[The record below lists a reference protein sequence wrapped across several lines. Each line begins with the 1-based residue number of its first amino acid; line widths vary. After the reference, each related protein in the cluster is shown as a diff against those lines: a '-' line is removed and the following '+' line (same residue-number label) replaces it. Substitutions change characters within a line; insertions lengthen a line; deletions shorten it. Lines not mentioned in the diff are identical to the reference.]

1 MHSIRKIFPFLST
14 VTDSRNTF
22 RLRFVFGMFL
32 ERNRWIGSSSGMS
45 TASSDCRI
53 CMSEIRFANCT
64 NRILD
69 NISLNNDV
77 EIAELRLP
85 DIYVG
90 RSVLE
95 MDLRRKAGLNIIA
108 LQHSGKTE
116 IEVDPEYVFREDDIL
131 VVIGKKENIR
141 KFEKDKD
148 E

>member
-64 NRILD
+64 NKMLD
-69 NISLNNDV
+69 NISLPSGVNMAKPSFAYWKCL
-77 EIAELRLP
+77 ISFS
-85 DIYVG
+85 
-90 RSVLE
+90 RS
-95 MDLRRKAGLNIIA
+95 
-108 LQHSGKTE
+108 
-116 IEVDPEYVFREDDIL
+116 IESSSLAFCWRW
-131 VVIGKKENIR
+131 
-141 KFEKDKD
+141 
-148 E
+148 